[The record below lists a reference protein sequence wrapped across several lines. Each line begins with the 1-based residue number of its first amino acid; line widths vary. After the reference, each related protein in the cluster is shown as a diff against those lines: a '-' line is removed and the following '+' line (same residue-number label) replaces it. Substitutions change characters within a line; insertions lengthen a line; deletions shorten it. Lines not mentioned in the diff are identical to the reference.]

1 LDRNDDVI
9 ALPQTRRDFC
19 VQACRAVSLV
29 TVATALQGCGSPTSP
44 SETNAPLMPTIN
56 GSVAGGTVTVTVDAA
71 SPLASTGSAALV
83 KTPTADP
90 TAFLVTRTAQ
100 DTFTALTAICTHEGC
115 TVDRFASPVF
125 VCPCH
130 GSQYSTSGTVVM
142 GPAPRALRQFTTRF
156 TNNVLTI
163 TL

>member
-29 TVATALQGCGSPTSP
+29 TVATALPSCGSPTSP
-44 SETNAPLMPTIN
+44 SGTDAPLMPTIN
-56 GSVAGGTVTVTVDAA
+56 ASVGSRTVSVTVDAA
-71 SPLASTGSAALV
+71 SPLASIGSAALV
-83 KTPTADP
+83 RSSLGD
-90 TAFLVTRTAQ
+90 FLVSRSGQ

-115 TVDRFASPVF
+115 TVDRFATPVF

-130 GSQYSTSGTVVM
+130 GSRYSTIGTVVM
-142 GPAPRALRQFTTRF
+142 GPAPRALQQFTTGF
-156 TNNVLTI
+156 TGNVLTF
-163 TL
+163 TV